1 MEHQKEQAQDEFNFF
16 KKKSENKVEKNE
28 LLDMLFYS
36 SLTLFVVAIFLNT
49 FYAVLPYKLIAL
61 LLSPLVNTST
71 SGLLIWLNIKAL
83 LFVKETMRKN

>member
-1 MEHQKEQAQDEFNFF
+1 MEHQKEQAQEELNFF
-16 KKKSENKVEKNE
+16 KKKNTSNQEKNE
-28 LLDMLFYS
+28 LLDLLLYASLILFIG
-36 SLTLFVVAIFLNT
+36 AIFLNT

-61 LLSPLVNTST
+61 LLAPLVHTST